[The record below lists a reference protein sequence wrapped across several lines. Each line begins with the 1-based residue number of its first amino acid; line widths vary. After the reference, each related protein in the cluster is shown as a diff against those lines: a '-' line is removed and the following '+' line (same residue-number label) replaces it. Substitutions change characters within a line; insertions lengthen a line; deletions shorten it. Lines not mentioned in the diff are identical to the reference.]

1 MVGEYGK
8 YAEGLLVESLKLL
21 RDLQLTEASGLC
33 CLLYFS
39 SALASPVHGT
49 FFCQTVYANLPGEK
63 RRLINIRIF
72 LQIVFFSKVKIL
84 LEGCEGV

>member
-49 FFCQTVYANLPGEK
+49 FFCQTVYANPLG
-63 RRLINIRIF
+63 RREDLLISVYFCR
-72 LQIVFFSKVKIL
+72 
-84 LEGCEGV
+84 

>member
-33 CLLYFS
+33 CCSIFHLHLRHQFMGRS
-39 SALASPVHGT
+39 SARLCMLTCLV
-49 FFCQTVYANLPGEK
+49 GEEK
-63 RRLINIRIF
+63 TY
-72 LQIVFFSKVKIL
+72 
-84 LEGCEGV
+84 